1 MLISFFASNTFYMK
15 KIYKYGIIGLI
26 LIVVGGWFFVFYF
39 PKTDLYKKITV
50 KKADPT
56 TAIQIVKDFQENE
69 DAAFKKYSGK
79 LIEVSGIVIQSQIE
93 NNKTTINLKS
103 NDEMTTVYFLLKENV
118 GTISEGKQITLKGL
132 CTGFLGD
139 VQFNEGEI
147 VK

>member
-1 MLISFFASNTFYMK
+1 MK

-26 LIVVGGWFFVFYF
+26 LIVVWGWFFVFYF